1 MSYKGEIVNYGDLDD
16 LKLGLGF
23 NYIVIFIII
32 YSFYIYILFF
42 CLYQVLKLVLFSKL
56 FYRRKLLLN
65 L

>member
-1 MSYKGEIVNYGDLDD
+1 MYFFVGKRMSYKGEIVNYGDLDD

-42 CLYQVLKLVLFSKL
+42 LFILGFEVS
-56 FYRRKLLLN
+56 FV
-65 L
+65 